1 MSFLKTRL
9 IFHLIMSFL
18 KTHPSLVS
26 HLLIIIS
33 SRMAC
38 VVKCKRVQLKA
49 INQLN
54 QSRVCYYVCIVHGLS
69 YKCVCVCVCVSVLF
83 FLCFFLCVCF
93 LCFCLC
99 VCVCVCDH
107 LACLHLLCAPSEG
120 HIRVRTCVCVCVCVR
135 VRVRVCGVCVCER
148 WRVLWDE
155 ALRTQIS
162 LGRQQWTQVNVVY
175 ASLERK
181 RGK

>member
-69 YKCVCVCVCVSVLF
+69 AGVCVCVCVCV
-83 FLCFFLCVCF
+83 CVA
-93 LCFCLC
+93 LPVGL
-99 VCVCVCDH
+99 VCS
-107 LACLHLLCAPSEG
+107 LLSCST
-120 HIRVRTCVCVCVCVR
+120 RCWCVCVCVCV
-135 VRVRVCGVCVCER
+135 
-148 WRVLWDE
+148 
-155 ALRTQIS
+155 
-162 LGRQQWTQVNVVY
+162 
-175 ASLERK
+175 
-181 RGK
+181 